1 MSVCLRCTDSPREG
15 YARRLSRALN
25 VAKKMQVA
33 IEEERPRISG
43 AAFLPNQ
50 VFEKRSICSF
60 LFDKTTR
67 SIVILIVLVLC
78 LGIVMLAAPNNV
90 PANVIG
96 GCFTLSGCYLVRRL
110 LRHIRC
116 YCKTPAVVLQLDSEG
131 ARYFKPSGTIDIPWT
146 SIAAVLV
153 REEHPWYG
161 CTYIGVVEL
170 TFFQTTGLTRG
181 MEFHSH
187 GWEVQGG
194 LAPVLAALMDHAPD
208 PTVQPKFI
216 SGTSHKL
223 EYCGGICRIEASR
236 VVVKGCKRVPMA
248 PQCGGSCGFRNWG
261 ARGGGAHG
269 GVGVGDAEDGCD
281 GSGVHSGGGECDCA
295 SVNGGAGRRFDDG
308 LECLKGARANV

>member
-1 MSVCLRCTDSPREG
+1 
-15 YARRLSRALN
+15 
-25 VAKKMQVA
+25 MQVA

-146 SIAAVLV
+146 SIAGVLV

-236 VVVKGCKRVPMA
+236 VVVNEYRWRH
-248 PQCGGSCGFRNWG
+248 S
-261 ARGGGAHG
+261 
-269 GVGVGDAEDGCD
+269 AEDPVVSGTGALEAEARREVLALAMQRMD
-281 GSGVHSGGGECDCA
+281 AMAQASTQEEVNAIALASTAAPVDDSMMGS
-295 SVNGGAGRRFDDG
+295 SV
-308 LECLKGARANV
+308 

>member
-1 MSVCLRCTDSPREG
+1 MMVQSPNRNEMLRSSSQSSVVFTPSTLRCTDSPREG

-116 YCKTPAVVLQLDSEG
+116 YC
-131 ARYFKPSGTIDIPWT
+131 ARPPPWF
-146 SIAAVLV
+146 SSLIQ
-153 REEHPWYG
+153 R
-161 CTYIGVVEL
+161 
-170 TFFQTTGLTRG
+170 
-181 MEFHSH
+181 
-187 GWEVQGG
+187 G
-194 LAPVLAALMDHAPD
+194 LA
-208 PTVQPKFI
+208 
-216 SGTSHKL
+216 TS
-223 EYCGGICRIEASR
+223 SR
-236 VVVKGCKRVPMA
+236 
-248 PQCGGSCGFRNWG
+248 
-261 ARGGGAHG
+261 
-269 GVGVGDAEDGCD
+269 AEP
-281 GSGVHSGGGECDCA
+281 
-295 SVNGGAGRRFDDG
+295 
-308 LECLKGARANV
+308 